1 MQYFLGL
8 DAGGSKTRAVIIDE
22 NSQIKGEAIGGPA
35 NYHNIGL
42 SQVAKNVYRTIAEVL
57 SKSYLKESD
66 VTWTAIGI
74 ASCDSPKDHE
84 ALHKIFTSDQM
95 AFLSKR
101 LTLVN
106 DTKIGL
112 YCGTTPPGIVTV
124 AGTGCNVYGVNSH
137 GEEAFAG
144 NWGHFLGDRGSG
156 YQLGKW
162 MFQTV
167 VGAYDGIEVPTL
179 LTQKLASRIDV
190 ASAADIQDWYVET
203 NPSIHEIS
211 DFAPLVIEAA
221 EEGDETAKSILDKTV
236 AELGRALRAVVVR
249 LKMENEYNRIV
260 VIGGLFESKYFRALF
275 EGHVTALITRVRIVK
290 PLVSAAVGAA
300 IMAKEE
306 RKKGA
311 PIHSSS
317 SSV

>member
-8 DAGGSKTRAVIIDE
+8 DAGGTKTRAVIIDE
-22 NSQIKGEAIGGPA
+22 NSQIKGEALGGPA

-42 SQVAKNVYRTIAEVL
+42 AQVSKNVYRAIEEVL
-57 SKSYLKESD
+57 SKSFLKEEEI
-66 VTWTAIGI
+66 TWTTIGI
-74 ASCDSPKDHE
+74 ASCDSPKDYK
-84 ALHKIFTSDQM
+84 ALNKIFTSDQM
-95 AFLSKR
+95 SFLSSK

-112 YCGTTPPGIVTV
+112 YCGTTPPGIVVV

-167 VGAYDGIEVPTL
+167 VGAYDGTEVPTL
-179 LTQKLASRIDV
+179 LTKKLLSRIDV
-190 ASAADIQDWYVET
+190 ASAADIQDWYVESD
-203 NPSIHEIS
+203 PSIHEIS

-236 AELGRALRAVVVR
+236 VELGRALRAVVTR
-249 LKMENEYNRIV
+249 LKMENEYNRV
-260 VIGGLFESKYFRALF
+260 VVVGGLFESKYFRALF
-275 EGHVTALITRVRIVK
+275 EGHVTALISRVRIVK

-300 IMAKEE
+300 IMAKSEWE
-306 RKKGA
+306 KSR
-311 PIHSSS
+311 
-317 SSV
+317 